1 MLVLQEALAERKGVS
16 SHLQTCA
23 AMYRIT
29 YSFDMCLETPGKS
42 NGRAWNLIRR
52 FEYRCVTSETLA
64 TFIY

>member
-1 MLVLQEALAERKGVS
+1 MLVLQKALAKRKGVS

-29 YSFDMCLETPGKS
+29 YSFDICLETPGKS
-42 NGRAWNLIRR
+42 NGREWNLIR
-52 FEYRCVTSETLA
+52 FEYCCVTSDTLA